1 MLKGFSNVYVNIA
14 KFLNNCTELIVK
26 DVKPR
31 YKYDDSGKRTNTI
44 EGTTITVVVMGEV
57 EDVPVSN
64 FMESFTV
71 NVMDDN
77 DFKVAPKQQIKI
89 TKVAEVS
96 LYGKFHNQLS
106 IKTIHDGIQIV
117 K

>member
-1 MLKGFSNVYVNIA
+1 MKGFSNVYVNIA

-44 EGTTITVVVMGEV
+44 EGTTITVMVMGEV

-64 FMESFTV
+64 FMETFTV

-77 DFKVAPKQQIKI
+77 DFKVAPKQKIKI

-96 LYGKFHNQLS
+96 VYGNFHNKLS
-106 IKTIHDGIQIV
+106 IKTIHDGIQV
-117 K
+117 VE